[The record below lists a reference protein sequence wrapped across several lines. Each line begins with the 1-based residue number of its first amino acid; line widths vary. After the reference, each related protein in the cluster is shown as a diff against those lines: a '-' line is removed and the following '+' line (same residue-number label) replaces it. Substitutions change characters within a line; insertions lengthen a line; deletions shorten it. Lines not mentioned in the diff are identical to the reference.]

1 MTKSI
6 LVEDARFPGGSKEE
20 IERDYEVSVT
30 IFDDGSFEVQ
40 GDETNVD
47 AFVEDY
53 AIVPPINMD
62 WDEEN

>member
-6 LVEDARFPGGSKEE
+6 LVEDAIFHGGSKEE
-20 IERDYEVSVT
+20 IESDYEVSVT